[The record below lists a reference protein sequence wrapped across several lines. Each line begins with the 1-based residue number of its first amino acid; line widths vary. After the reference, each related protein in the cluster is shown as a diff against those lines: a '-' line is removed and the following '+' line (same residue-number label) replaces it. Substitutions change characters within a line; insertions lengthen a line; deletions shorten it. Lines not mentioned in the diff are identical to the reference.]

1 MATEIKTEAKALAE
15 LAQEEVNAIVPPAKI
30 TSQPTYNLARE
41 SLLKVKG
48 IQKEIKKTKD
58 SIIKPITEAVKN
70 IRGLF
75 APAEKE
81 LADIEE
87 HIKGGIV
94 KYSEK
99 LEAEQAK
106 REIETEEK
114 LENGVEMEKATEL
127 LHNTTNKI
135 NAVKTR
141 KIPKVRITDKTKIP
155 LEYLILNEKEVRPL
169 LIAGGKIDGVEL
181 YYETIAVGV

>member
-15 LAQEEVNAIVPPAKI
+15 LAQKEVNAIVPPAKI

-58 SIIKPITEAVKN
+58 SIIKPITEAVKK
-70 IRGLF
+70 IRGHF

-141 KIPKVRITDKTKIP
+141 KIPKLRIIDKSKLPLKWLIPDEVKIKTALLAGEKIP
-155 LEYLILNEKEVRPL
+155 GSEI
-169 LIAGGKIDGVEL
+169 